1 MPHKRSRAQKDTALA
16 VVVVVVSLSGSLER
30 GLSELA
36 AAIADAVS
44 RTEENAKQ
52 ALLSQVSFR
61 GEASGL
67 ESNDGTLCRNK
78 LGEKSSQ

>member
-16 VVVVVVSLSGSLER
+16 VVAVSLSGSLER

-67 ESNDGTLCRNK
+67 ESNDGTL
-78 LGEKSSQ
+78 